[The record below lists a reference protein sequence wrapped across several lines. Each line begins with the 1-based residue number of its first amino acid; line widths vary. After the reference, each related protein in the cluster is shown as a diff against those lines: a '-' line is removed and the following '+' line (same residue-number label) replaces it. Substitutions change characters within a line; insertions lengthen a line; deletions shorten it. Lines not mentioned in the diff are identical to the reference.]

1 MAVVIVAEEAS
12 VELAALVVVTVEAV
26 DMEVLEA

>member
-1 MAVVIVAEEAS
+1 MVIVAEEAS